1 MNQRIAA
8 LFLPF
13 MQIQTGH
20 HHVAD
25 ALIHDLKNCEQKITC
40 DKVDIL
46 SYSYGKIEKAVS
58 STYLAWIKRFPNVY
72 NWLYQHAAYNRN
84 VHSGRHVLYELLFTY
99 FFKRLIQEKK
109 PRIIFCTHALPS
121 MIASS
126 LKEKKQLDAIIINVY
141 TDYFINRVW
150 GLHGIDYHFVPTAMV
165 KNYLVAQGIQADRIF
180 ITGIPVHASFSK
192 QRKKRQTTR
201 EITLLVT
208 GGSLGVGAIARLLDK
223 IWEDRL
229 RFHILCGKNIKL
241 FKEIKRRGNPNVI
254 PHSYITSRDEMND
267 LYEQVDA
274 VVTKPGGVT
283 ISESLQKKKPIFV
296 YNPLPGQEE
305 INADQLQQQGLVIRA
320 TLNDLEHQI
329 INFFSN
335 SHQREKYQQTINAYH
350 KNLVGE
356 PIYTIVDKL
365 IATRTK

>member
-25 ALIHDLKNCEQKITC
+25 AIIHDLKKCEQKISC
-40 DKVDIL
+40 EKVDIL
-46 SYSYGKIEKAVS
+46 SYSYGGIEKAVS
-58 STYLAWIKRFPNVY
+58 STYLTWIKLFPNVY
-72 NWLYQHAAYNRN
+72 NWLYQHAAYNRTI
-84 VHSGRHVLYELLFTY
+84 HSSRHVLYELLFTY

-121 MIASS
+121 MIASR

-141 TDYFINRVW
+141 TDYFINRIW

-165 KNYLVAQGIQADRIF
+165 KDYLVDQGIQADRIF
-180 ITGIPVHASFSK
+180 ITGIPVHSAFF
-192 QRKKRQTTR
+192 RQGKERQMTR
-201 EITLLVT
+201 TITLLVT

-223 IWEDRL
+223 ICEDCL
-229 RFHILCGKNIKL
+229 RFHILCGKNKKL
-241 FKEIKRRGNPNVI
+241 YEEIKRRSNPNVI
-254 PHSYITSRDEMND
+254 PHSYITCRDEMND

-296 YNPLPGQEE
+296 FNPLPGQEE
-305 INADQLQQQGLVIRA
+305 INADQLQQQGLIIRS

-329 INFFSN
+329 ISFFSN
-335 SHQREKYQQTINAYH
+335 SNQREMYQQKMKAYH
-350 KNLVGE
+350 KNLVE
-356 PIYTIVDKL
+356 ESIYEIVDKL
-365 IATRTK
+365 IAAHTN